1 MKSAAARCAGGLFC
15 ALFCAFPACGRQS
28 ARRKAWRAPA
38 RAARQERTH
47 AEAAGNKG
55 SCAGERARGARYGA
69 GSKVHGAGRGAEVDK
84 RRPRR
89 YNRGMKLE
97 KIQTAA
103 TPAEEEFT
111 FGDAPVQGARVGKKG
126 EWLFVRSPRRYK
138 LFTDGTD
145 EVTFTEGGGHFK
157 WARGERDFAA
167 GESYRLESPGEYEVN
182 GKCAFF
188 VRRT

>member
-1 MKSAAARCAGGLFC
+1 
-15 ALFCAFPACGRQS
+15 
-28 ARRKAWRAPA
+28 
-38 RAARQERTH
+38 
-47 AEAAGNKG
+47 
-55 SCAGERARGARYGA
+55 
-69 GSKVHGAGRGAEVDK
+69 
-84 RRPRR
+84 
-89 YNRGMKLE
+89 MKLE

-182 GKCAFF
+182 GTCAFF
-188 VRRT
+188 VRSK